1 MGEYQRI
8 GDWKLKLI
16 YTGKQLPRASW
27 FQVFFNH
34 TAIREARSQ
43 SANMAASEN
52 VVVVPLEPA
61 NTCFTR
67 EDFMK
72 STFSVDGFVS
82 DCKRNVSL
90 EVLKTD
96 LDEYLKALKHA
107 LIELINQDYAD
118 FVNLSSNLMIR
129 TELDNTIV
137 SIEEK
142 LDQRSQ
148 LRQKKVCMQH
158 LLNITKSLEKIE
170 RLLKGSLADDTADIN
185 EDSEDE
191 SHLIERVAS
200 EFNQLQF
207 YVTQSQGHPLVENI
221 RWRIAS
227 ITITLQKKLE
237 DAFQEGIKSNQF
249 DLLARVL
256 RTYAI
261 IDKIKDAELLFREV
275 LVKPYMNEIIS
286 EQAFLSDPEN
296 GLREIYTK
304 ILEFIPKYCSNM
316 LHITSGGF
324 SSEETGPHSEGRAAI
339 RGFDFMV
346 NSIWPEAVHLI
357 ETRLSSVFAPGNPD
371 AFHKKYRTSMWFVD
385 KFELLCCSKAS
396 VKRLR
401 DHPSYSAF
409 MSRWSLPVYF
419 QIRLQEIA
427 GKLELVLSSPSD
439 PSIAGEGPLLTP
451 VGNVLL
457 WALMRCW
464 DDSVYIHA
472 LCHRFWKLTLQS
484 IARFSFWLKSE
495 LSNEDKAGG
504 ETSDVLLAFFVHLLV
519 DVINLSKKIPEHF
532 NNVILPK
539 LARIGL
545 KDTTILTDAL
555 EDSVK
560 TLTALVPSLENTII
574 KQVSNR
580 ATQGLDAV
588 RNIPRLY
595 RRTNREVPANASP
608 FVSMAIKPVH
618 DFQHQFRG
626 LVPEEQR
633 CRWTQQVLQAMFN
646 RYNAMTS
653 EVLTSIKKT
662 EDSLLRLK
670 RTRKQGAG
678 STQSSGSAQEGMSD
692 DDKIRLQFALDV
704 EEFSKLMQ
712 ELEVDKNSCPA
723 FQEVFSFV
731 QSARAGS

>member
-1 MGEYQRI
+1 
-8 GDWKLKLI
+8 
-16 YTGKQLPRASW
+16 
-27 FQVFFNH
+27 
-34 TAIREARSQ
+34 
-43 SANMAASEN
+43 MAASEN

-118 FVNLSSNLMIR
+118 FVNLSSNLVGMDKGISNLSVPLGQLKEEVLMIR

-275 LVKPYMNEIIS
+275 LVKPYMNEVCS
-286 EQAFLSDPEN
+286 QAFLSDPEN

-484 IARFSFWLKSE
+484 IARFSFWLNIIYVLCFHNKNIHTKYGMFFFLMMAMLVLLLLFTSASRC
-495 LSNEDKAGG
+495 LCFQAGG

-704 EEFSKLMQ
+704 EEFSKL
-712 ELEVDKNSCPA
+712 V
-723 FQEVFSFV
+723 
-731 QSARAGS
+731 